1 MDEVM
6 KMHVVLS
13 ALNAKYIHKN
23 LALRWLYVSRP
34 ASFDVHIVEGVI
46 RDDPMNTAQRI
57 LAYRPDVVGL
67 SVYIFNAEETKAL
80 IACLLTLMPDVR
92 IILGGPEVTYH
103 PRPWLEL
110 GVEAVVC
117 GEGETVF
124 WDYLQGKPSPSIHTL
139 QEASSEIARIDLG
152 MLETLESPY
161 FLELDEADMDKR
173 YLYMETA
180 RGCPFDCAYCL
191 SSLEKGMRRFSDAYL
206 DRTFDRLAD
215 SGVKQVKFLDRTF
228 NVDPVRALQIARRLT
243 QLPSSISFHVELV
256 GDTLGP
262 EIIGFFTS
270 QAKSRFRVEIGVQS
284 FNRKTLLEVGRYSRL
299 DLLKNVILQ
308 FSEAGVHQHT
318 DLIAGLPYE
327 DIHSFKQ
334 SFNTLFSLNP
344 FEIQVGILK
353 LLHGTRLR
361 RDHEKYGYTF
371 IDRAPYPITSSSWMS
386 EEDMK
391 SVESVANAVE
401 KLYNSQKL
409 RATMQV
415 WVDEEGLDAF
425 ELFRKVGEGLREL
438 KRPYSQRD
446 FFQCIANALKDD
458 VADPMIRLKS
468 DYYRLSP
475 IFPQPFWEEGELDD
489 KGKEVRKEI
498 RNRLDASKI
507 RAKHMKIVERADGK
521 DGSDVWVYPA
531 LGKSHTVLRFD
542 EKYNL
547 ESETVYESAH
557 RDA

>member
-6 KMHVVLS
+6 KMRVVLA

-34 ASFDVHIVEGVI
+34 ASFDVQIVEGVI
-46 RDDPMNTAQRI
+46 RDDPMNTANRI
-57 LAYRPDVVGL
+57 SAYRPDVVGL

-80 IACLLTLMPDVR
+80 IACLLNLMPEVR

-103 PRPWLEL
+103 PEPWLKL

-124 WDYLQGKPSPSIHTL
+124 WEYLQGKPSPSIQTNH
-139 QEASSEIARIDLG
+139 QVSSEVARVDLSL
-152 MLETLESPY
+152 LETMESPY

-180 RGCPFDCAYCL
+180 RGCPYDCAYCL

-206 DRTFDRLAD
+206 DKTFDRLAN

-243 QLPSSISFHVELV
+243 ELPSSISFHVELV

-262 EIIGFFTS
+262 EIIDFFTS

-284 FNRKTLLEVGRYSRL
+284 FNRKTLLKVGRFSRL
-299 DLLKNVILQ
+299 DVLKKVILQ

-327 DIHSFKQ
+327 DYYSFKQ

-361 RDHEKYGYTF
+361 RNHETYGYTF
-371 IDRAPYPITSSSWMS
+371 TDQAPYPITSSSWMS

-409 RATMQV
+409 RHTLSH
-415 WVDEEGLDAF
+415 WVEENKLDAF
-425 ELFRKVGEGLREL
+425 DLFLKVGNALRTL
-438 KRPYSQRD
+438 KHPYSQRD
-446 FFQCIANALKDD
+446 FFRCIADAVKED
-458 VADPMIRLKS
+458 VLLPLNRLKG

-475 IFPQPFWEEGELDD
+475 IYPQPFWEEGELDD
-489 KGKEVRKEI
+489 QGKEVRKAI
-498 RNRLDASKI
+498 RNRLDSNKI
-507 RAKHMKIVERADGK
+507 SVKHMKIVERADGK
-521 DGSDVWVYPA
+521 VGSDVWVYPA

-547 ESETVYESAH
+547 ESETVYESTH